1 MESTPPIPA
10 ARRGATL
17 VEAVIA
23 VGVLAVAI
31 PLVFGAIA
39 EAGKTGGSAQ
49 AETRSTWI
57 IPICLDEV
65 QASRNGVPRFF
76 TSTKTGQAFPS
87 GSDIWAL
94 AFSEDG
100 SPIGKIPKSDYDKG
114 LRQMDGEQVRYIAT
128 MSATPIATS
137 KSGVTPMLRLTVSL
151 EYPAAAGAGKRSKLD
166 FHSRIP

>member
-1 MESTPPIPA
+1 MKTTSPCHPK
-10 ARRGATL
+10 RGATL

-39 EAGKTGGSAQ
+39 EAGKTGGNAQ

-57 IPICLDEV
+57 VPVCLDEIR
-65 QASRNGVPRFF
+65 ASRDGKPRFF
-76 TSTKTGQAFPS
+76 TTTKPGETFPS
-87 GSDIWAL
+87 AGDVWAL

-100 SPIGKIPKSDYDKG
+100 NPIGKISKSDYDKG
-114 LRQMDGEQVRYIAT
+114 LRNLDGKPVRYIAS
-128 MSATPIATS
+128 MAASQVPAKP
-137 KSGVTPMLRLTVSL
+137 GVAPMLRLTVSL
-151 EYPAAAGAGKRSKLD
+151 EYPSSARAAKRAKLD